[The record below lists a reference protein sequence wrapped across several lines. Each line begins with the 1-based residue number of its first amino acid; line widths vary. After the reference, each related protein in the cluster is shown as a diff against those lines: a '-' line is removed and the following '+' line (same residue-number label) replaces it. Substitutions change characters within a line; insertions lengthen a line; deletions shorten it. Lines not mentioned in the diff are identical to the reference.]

1 MAQRPDPIPYY
12 PMLPCHAAPLRPRDP
27 APHDGC
33 TCAICEHFRRPPE
46 RWVPVVLTR
55 EPFHGEL
62 RRV

>member
-46 RWVPVVLTR
+46 RWEVVVIRT
-55 EPFHGEL
+55 EPYHGEL